1 MSTESQTSLGIV
13 KLAGQL
19 ERCEI
24 SPVEIVQNYI
34 LRINQINSK
43 LNAFVT
49 ISTDTALR
57 AARIAEEE
65 IRVGKYRGPLHGIP
79 VAIKDIVDTSGIRT
93 TYGSAIF
100 RDNVPLRDATVVS
113 RLKNAGAI
121 ILGKTNTHEFAFGVT
136 TNNPHYG
143 PTRNPWDLDRI
154 PGGSSGGSAAAV
166 AASLCCS
173 AVGTDTGG
181 SVRIPSAFCGTVG
194 FKPTYGRI
202 STAGVFPLAPGM
214 DHVGPIASSVQDTA
228 VMLQVLA
235 GFDESDPRSLRTP
248 VPDFSQEI
256 DCSIEGA
263 RIVTS
268 PDLIPD
274 VMDPQVESA
283 YERAISKIEKLGGEI
298 LEKKIETAD
307 QILACSSKILLAE
320 AATQHAE
327 LLKTNS
333 DKYGVVVLDRLRSGQ
348 RITTEEYTKALSEG
362 EVIRQEIEGL
372 FQDASFLLTPSVQ
385 ILPPKIGEDT
395 VTVGSERLDVNSCC
409 VRFMRLA
416 NITGMP
422 AVVLP
427 YGFSVEGLPLSIQLM
442 APRLS
447 EVKLLNLA
455 HVLEKA
461 TPELRNQKPVL

>member
-1 MSTESQTSLGIV
+1 MSTEWQTSLGIV
-13 KLAGQL
+13 ELAGQL

-24 SPVEIVQNYI
+24 SPVDIVQNYI
-34 LRINQINSK
+34 SRINQINSK

-49 ISTDTALR
+49 VSADAALR

-214 DHVGPIASSVQDTA
+214 DHVGPIVSSVQDAA

-235 GFDESDPRSLRTP
+235 GFDESDPRSLTDP

-256 DCSIEGA
+256 DYSIEGT

-307 QILACSSKILLAE
+307 QILACSTMILLAE
-320 AATQHAE
+320 AATQHA
-327 LLKTNS
+327 
-333 DKYGVVVLDRLRSGQ
+333 D
-348 RITTEEYTKALSEG
+348 
-362 EVIRQEIEGL
+362 
-372 FQDASFLLTPSVQ
+372 
-385 ILPPKIGEDT
+385 
-395 VTVGSERLDVNSCC
+395 C
-409 VRFMRLA
+409 
-416 NITGMP
+416 
-422 AVVLP
+422 
-427 YGFSVEGLPLSIQLM
+427 
-442 APRLS
+442 
-447 EVKLLNLA
+447 
-455 HVLEKA
+455 
-461 TPELRNQKPVL
+461 

>member
-1 MSTESQTSLGIV
+1 LPTELHSSLGIV
-13 KLAGQL
+13 ELAGL
-19 ERCEI
+19 LARSEI
-24 SPVEIVQNYI
+24 SPVEIVQDYI
-34 LRINQINSK
+34 SRIDHVNLK

-49 ISTDTALR
+49 VSTDAALR

-65 IRVGKYRGPLHGIP
+65 IRAGKYRGPLHGIP
-79 VAIKDIVDTSGIRT
+79 VAIKDIIDTSGIRT

-100 RDNVPLRDATVVS
+100 RDNVPLRDATLAS
-113 RLKNAGAI
+113 RLKDAGAI

-181 SVRIPSAFCGTVG
+181 SIRIPSAFCGTVG

-202 STAGVFPLAPGM
+202 STAGVYPLAPTM
-214 DHVGPIASSVQDTA
+214 DHVGPITSSVQDA
-228 VMLQVLA
+228 AIMLQISA
-235 GFDESDPRSLRTP
+235 GVDPSDPRSLTDP
-248 VPDFSQEI
+248 VPDFSREI
-256 DCSIEGA
+256 NCPIDGI
-263 RIVTS
+263 RIITS
-268 PDLIPD
+268 PDLIPNLID
-274 VMDPQVESA
+274 RQVESA
-283 YERAISKIEKLGGEI
+283 YENAISKIEKLGGEI
-298 LEKKIETAD
+298 LEKKIEIAD
-307 QILACSSKILLAE
+307 QILPCSTTILLTE

-327 LLKTNS
+327 LLRTNS
-333 DKYGVVVLDRLRSGQ
+333 DKYGVLVLNRLRTAQ
-348 RITTEEYTKALSEG
+348 RITTEEYTKALRES
-362 EVIRQEIEGL
+362 EVIRQAIKEL
-372 FQDASFLLTPSVQ
+372 FQDADFLLTPSVQ
-385 ILPPKIGEDT
+385 CLPPRINEDT
-395 VTVGSERLDVNSCC
+395 VIVGSERLDVNSCC

-442 APRLS
+442 GSKLS

-461 TPELRNQKPVL
+461 TPELRNKKPDL

>member
-1 MSTESQTSLGIV
+1 MSTFLGIV
-13 KLAGQL
+13 ELAGQL

-24 SPVEIVQNYI
+24 SPVEIVQNY
-34 LRINQINSK
+34 LSRVNRINSK

-49 ISTDTALR
+49 VSADVALR

-65 IRVGKYRGPLHGIP
+65 IRAGKYRGPLHGIP
-79 VAIKDIVDTSGIRT
+79 VAIKDILDTSGIRT
-93 TYGSAIF
+93 TYGSAVF

-113 RLKNAGAI
+113 RLKDAGAI

-202 STAGVFPLAPGM
+202 SKAGVYPLATRL
-214 DHVGPIASSVQDTA
+214 DHVGPIVSSVQDA
-228 VMLQVLA
+228 AIMLQVLT
-235 GFDESDPRSLRTP
+235 GFDESDPHSLRAP

-256 DCSIEGA
+256 DSSIEGTK
-263 RIVTS
+263 IVTS

-274 VMDPQVESA
+274 VMDPQLESA
-283 YERAISKIEKLGGEI
+283 YHRAISKIEKMGGEI

-307 QILACSSKILLAE
+307 QILPCSSKILLAE
-320 AATQHAE
+320 AAAQHSE
-327 LLKTNS
+327 LMKTNS
-333 DKYGVVVLDRLRSGQ
+333 DKYGAVVLDRLRTAQ
-348 RITTEEYTKALSEG
+348 RITTEEYTNALRES

-372 FQDASFLLTPSVQ
+372 FQDANFLLTPSVQ
-385 ILPPKIGEDT
+385 ILPPKIGDDT
-395 VTVGSERLDVNSCC
+395 VTVGSERLDVPSCC

-442 APRLS
+442 APRLG

-461 TPELRNQKPVL
+461 TPELRNQKPIL